1 MLPGKLV
8 LHDVA
13 DAEGLCAR
21 IIQRSSLT
29 LSFHE
34 HEDLLAFLVE
44 TAWELSLS
52 YEPGDLSFP
61 PNFSTY
67 ANTILSRRCFDWKR
81 GRSGRTKWTF
91 SDRVY
96 ERALPTLLSWE
107 QEYGGHGGR
116 RSKLDRGYTDDDRLD
131 PSDSAGTVDVDRVR
145 ELDLGRLLGTR
156 GSGPARR
163 NGEMGTAPD
172 KRAA

>member
-1 MLPGKLV
+1 M
-8 LHDVA
+8 HDVA

-81 GRSGRTKWTF
+81 GHSGRTTWRF
-91 SDRVY
+91 ADRVY
-96 ERALPTLLSWE
+96 ERKIPELFSFDDPQRLTRNGTESSLADD
-107 QEYGGHGGR
+107 Y
-116 RSKLDRGYTDDDRLD
+116 RSELA
-131 PSDSAGTVDVDRVR
+131 DSTSTVDVDRVR
-145 ELDLGRLLGTR
+145 ELDLGRLLRTR

>member
-81 GRSGRTKWTF
+81 GQGRTRWQFANRT
-91 SDRVY
+91 Y
-96 ERALPTLLSWE
+96 ERTLPVFTTL
-107 QEYGGHGGR
+107 
-116 RSKLDRGYTDDDRLD
+116 DDRPD
-131 PSDSAGTVDVDRVR
+131 NADSTSTVDVDRVR
-145 ELDLGRLLGTR
+145 QLDLGRLLGTR
-156 GSGPARR
+156 GCGPARR